1 MAIEILDLP
10 IKNGDFPSKMALF
23 LDNPGDFFP
32 TGRQVSAGSLKQ
44 LVCFGMGP
52 EKFLVHFQVEKNS

>member
-23 LDNPGDFFP
+23 WTTQEIFSQQDAKSQQD
-32 TGRQVSAGSLKQ
+32 
-44 LVCFGMGP
+44 
-52 EKFLVHFQVEKNS
+52 H